1 MDKVIETFDDLMAL
15 KKNTQCNEIKIPH
28 NNNLKKRDFE
38 IINFFFNNGNI
49 INRHITAINILYQT
63 KLNELIEINEP
74 RIAVNQKI
82 KTMK

>member
-1 MDKVIETFDDLMAL
+1 MDKVIETFNDLMAL
-15 KKNTQCNEIKIPH
+15 KKNTQCNEIKIPQ

-74 RIAVNQKI
+74 RIAVNPKI